1 MATEE
6 IFDDGLK
13 AMFGDR
19 FHDMQDAGKAP
30 VKPTAK
36 PTAGKMTAVDAPW
49 DTTKENKHN
58 SMRDNVIRCLF
69 YAGLNILVFVWQQ
82 KSLMA
87 PAAAVPCMWALMCAT
102 GYHIG
107 KAVTIGV
114 SG

>member
-1 MATEE
+1 MANETE

-19 FHDMQDAGKAP
+19 FHDMQDAGNTP
-30 VKPTAK
+30 VKPVAK
-36 PTAGKMTAVDAPW
+36 PVDKTIAVDAPW
-49 DTTKENKHN
+49 DTTHENKHN
-58 SMRDNVIRCLF
+58 SMRYNVIRSLI
-69 YAGLNILVFVWQQ
+69 YAGLNILVFVWQE
-82 KSLMA
+82 KTLMA
-87 PAAAVPCMWALMCAT
+87 PAAAIPCMWVLMCAT